1 MRKLLSTHYV
11 EQLVGV
17 LVVWSLVQRTVDVGE
32 PGPVS
37 AQIVRH
43 HVDGVHQPVGKKSII
58 SSNPTYSYLTKINF
72 LIQFIASRP

>member
-1 MRKLLSTHYV
+1 MCTHNV
-11 EQLVGV
+11 EQLVRV

-43 HVDGVHQPVGKKSII
+43 HVNGVHQPVGKKSII
-58 SSNPTYSYLTKINF
+58 
-72 LIQFIASRP
+72 